1 MNNLPN
7 QQSIKILYQMLFE
20 MATGNLAFRIQLDG
34 HDQQLEE
41 VAEMLNE
48 VAAKMQ
54 SVISQFEQKNPNH
67 VPLNSTTPA
76 QSDAMLLQSVYE
88 YILEHLDEPLP
99 TTKELSKMFGTNE
112 FKLKDS
118 FRHFFKT
125 SIYKFYTE
133 ERLKKAYQLIQN
145 TNIPLKE
152 IAFTS
157 GFNDYI
163 SFYKAFKKRFQYS
176 PSELQRENVEDITT
190 TDLS

>member
-1 MNNLPN
+1 MNNQPH
-7 QQSIKILYQMLFE
+7 QQNIKILYQMLFE
-20 MATGNLAFRIQLDG
+20 LATGNLTFRIQSG
-34 HDQQLEE
+34 GCDQQLEE
-41 VAEMLNE
+41 IVEMLNE

-54 SVISQFEQKNPNH
+54 TLIAQTEQKEPNYQA
-67 VPLNSTTPA
+67 PNSTTST
-76 QSDAMLLQSVYE
+76 QSDAILLQSVYE

-125 SIYKFYTE
+125 SIYKLYTE
-133 ERLKKAYQLIQN
+133 ERLKKAHQLIQN

-163 SFYKAFKKRFQYS
+163 TFYKAFKKRFHYS
-176 PSELQRENVEDITT
+176 PSEMKGENVEDITT
-190 TDLS
+190 NDLS